1 MCLRGCRRSLS
12 ACSPPWLFG
21 SQHNDDAQHI
31 WDSAA
36 DGTFTIAEDPRGNTL
51 ARGTELTLFLKEDAS
66 EYLDQNKLEELI
78 KRYSQFVTFPI
89 YLQTTKSETVDVPVE
104 EEETDKAE
112 EKPESED
119 DELEAEEDE
128 ADKEDKPKTKKE
140 TRTVTSW
147 SLVNNQKAIW
157 TRPKEQVCVVS
168 GELGLCP
175 PPQLGNWAVET

>member
-168 GELGLCP
+168 GEL
-175 PPQLGNWAVET
+175 